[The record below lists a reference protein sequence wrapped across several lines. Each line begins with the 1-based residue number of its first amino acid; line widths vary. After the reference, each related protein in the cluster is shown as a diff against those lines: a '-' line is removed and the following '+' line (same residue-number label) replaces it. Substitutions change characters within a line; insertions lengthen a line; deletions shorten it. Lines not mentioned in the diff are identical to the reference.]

1 MRIQEVITK
10 PQAPQ
15 TPEQSRIQALK
26 AQAKRSQ
33 NAVKIERQRQK
44 MQSAQQAISK
54 HSTATTESLSPEPT
68 SNLIESAQLKTFH
81 AQLRVTD
88 GTQGAI
94 AQSDVPRATIPC
106 KGTARI
112 FRKRE
117 GDVGRLAHQQLVR
130 ATGKGHCRCSGV
142 DFIGSVV

>member
-44 MQSAQQAISK
+44 MQSAQKAISQLG
-54 HSTATTESLSPEPT
+54 TATTASLSPEPT

-88 GTQGAI
+88 GTQSTLATMAI
-94 AQSDVPRATIPC
+94 QAQNINQARA
-106 KGTARI
+106 I
-112 FRKRE
+112 FR
-117 GDVGRLAHQQLVR
+117 RLFGAAAIISIV
-130 ATGKGHCRCSGV
+130 AV
-142 DFIGSVV
+142 

>member
-44 MQSAQQAISK
+44 MQSAQKAISQL
-54 HSTATTESLSPEPT
+54 STATTESLSPEPT
-68 SNLIESAQLKTFH
+68 SHLIESAQLKTFQ
-81 AQLRVTD
+81 AQLRVID
-88 GTQGAI
+88 GTQSTLATMAI
-94 AQSDVPRATIPC
+94 QTQNINQARA
-106 KGTARI
+106 I
-112 FRKRE
+112 FR
-117 GDVGRLAHQQLVR
+117 RLF
-130 ATGKGHCRCSGV
+130 GISGV
-142 DFIGSVV
+142 ISVAPH

>member
-54 HSTATTESLSPEPT
+54 LSTATTESLSPEPT

-88 GTQGAI
+88 GTQSTLATMAI
-94 AQSDVPRATIPC
+94 QTQNINQARA
-106 KGTARI
+106 I
-112 FRKRE
+112 FR
-117 GDVGRLAHQQLVR
+117 RLF
-130 ATGKGHCRCSGV
+130 GISGV
-142 DFIGSVV
+142 ISVAPH

>member
-1 MRIQEVITK
+1 MRIREVITK

-44 MQSAQQAISK
+44 MQSAQKAISQL
-54 HSTATTESLSPEPT
+54 STATTESLSPEPT
-68 SNLIESAQLKTFH
+68 SHLIESVQLKTFQ

-88 GTQGAI
+88 GTQSTLATMAI
-94 AQSDVPRATIPC
+94 QTQNINQARA
-106 KGTARI
+106 I
-112 FRKRE
+112 FR
-117 GDVGRLAHQQLVR
+117 RL
-130 ATGKGHCRCSGV
+130 
-142 DFIGSVV
+142 FGSAAVISVMSWQ

>member
-54 HSTATTESLSPEPT
+54 LSTATTESLSPEPT

-88 GTQGAI
+88 GTQSTLATMAI
-94 AQSDVPRATIPC
+94 QAQNINQARA
-106 KGTARI
+106 I
-112 FRKRE
+112 FR
-117 GDVGRLAHQQLVR
+117 RLFGAAAIISIV
-130 ATGKGHCRCSGV
+130 AV
-142 DFIGSVV
+142 

>member
-44 MQSAQQAISK
+44 MQSAQKAISQL
-54 HSTATTESLSPEPT
+54 STATTENLSPEPT

-88 GTQGAI
+88 GTQSTLATMAI
-94 AQSDVPRATIPC
+94 QAQNINQARA
-106 KGTARI
+106 I
-112 FRKRE
+112 FR
-117 GDVGRLAHQQLVR
+117 RLF
-130 ATGKGHCRCSGV
+130 GISGV
-142 DFIGSVV
+142 ISIAPH